1 LSAIL
6 DALRKVER
14 ETPPWAQQ
22 PSALPDSSLA
32 RLLAEKRN
40 RKVFRRLVVVITILF
55 LAGTGV
61 TITLGNR
68 LFSSKD
74 NVSRPKVAEVSIKDR
89 ETKSSSVPVRQ
100 REEAPKP
107 TMVAKKPDPEPDR
120 QIKKEEPLPLP
131 PRTETALPVPD
142 KALQKSEPEPKK
154 LTRKQERI
162 TLPPR
167 TETTLP
173 VAAKASEKPE
183 PGPERLT
190 KKEEPI
196 TLPPRIETALA
207 VQDKGLQKPSSQI
220 PVRPSSPTE
229 PRRNETIIRDL
240 ELQAIVWSEDPGSR
254 SAMINGRFV
263 RLGEEVGGFTV
274 HEIGQNQV
282 YLKSGLR
289 SGKLRMLGAR

>member
-74 NVSRPKVAEVSIKDR
+74 NLSLPKVADVTRKDK
-89 ETKSSSVPVRQ
+89 EIKSSTVPARQ

-107 TMVAKKPDPEPDR
+107 AMVAKKPDPEPER
-120 QIKKEEPLPLP
+120 QIKEDESIPLP

-142 KALQKSEPEPKK
+142 KAS
-154 LTRKQERI
+154 R
-162 TLPPR
+162 
-167 TETTLP
+167 
-173 VAAKASEKPE
+173 KPE
-183 PGPERLT
+183 PEPERLT

-196 TLPPRIETALA
+196 TLPPRIETTLA
-207 VQDKGLQKPSSQI
+207 VRDKGLQKPSSQI
-220 PVRPSSPTE
+220 PIRPSSPIE
-229 PRRNETIIRDL
+229 PRRSETIIRDL

-274 HEIGQNQV
+274 DEIGQNHV
-282 YLKSGLR
+282 YVKSGPR